1 MAGSD
6 LSQLTEEQIRNLPL
20 EDLEALVMQRT
31 SELAAMTENDP
42 ELEGIMSPAN
52 ASSGPEPVNPDAVMA
67 ATAVLVQAGLLQT
80 PTAEVTPEVIAALQ
94 SFVDKLRPGLY
105 DLSIPQDL
113 SEVIDGI
120 ANGTIG
126 LELPAPTG
134 PDAAAAG
141 IPAGPDAG
149 AGGPTG
155 VPAGLPAGPVG

>member
-1 MAGSD
+1 MAKSD
-6 LSQLTEEQIRNLPL
+6 LNQLTEDQIRNLPL

-42 ELEGIMSPAN
+42 QLEGMMSPPN
-52 ASSGPEPVNPDAVMA
+52 ASSGPEPVNPEALMA
-67 ATAVLVQAGLLQT
+67 ATAVLVQAGIMQT
-80 PTAEVTPEVIAALQ
+80 PTAELTPEVVAALQ

-126 LELPAPTG
+126 LEPPAPG
-134 PDAAAAG
+134 PDAAAA
-141 IPAGPDAG
+141 AG
-149 AGGPTG
+149 
-155 VPAGLPAGPVG
+155 PAGLPAGDPTGLGLPAPGPIG